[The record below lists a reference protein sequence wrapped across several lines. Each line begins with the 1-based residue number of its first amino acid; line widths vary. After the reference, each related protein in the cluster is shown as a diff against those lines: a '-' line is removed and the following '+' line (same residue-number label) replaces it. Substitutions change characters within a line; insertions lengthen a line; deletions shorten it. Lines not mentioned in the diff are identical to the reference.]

1 MPPRCTV
8 QMLDNF
14 IAFSLVWNCSG
25 TALSFFSLCHTS
37 PPPSAAW
44 RWNYSKPNLVVAL
57 ANLAKIVSN
66 RWVWKEKRFSVW
78 MRWKTR
84 VCSYSHFLLTPNRFM
99 KHLNQ
104 PSHHLEMLN
113 RTGSLWVTNVAVTCC
128 PSRCFLIFFGRRF
141 QAIQIYAGGA
151 ESPHQRV
158 HPLVVRI
165 RSVFG
170 LWRQKDHS
178 HRATTDPTSGCSGM
192 DDDDSYCYVG
202 GRHWI
207 FDQLPT
213 MEFGYLF
220 GYLVWLWCCYDGFLH
235 RNWRWNGQI
244 LICTWHAK
252 QECFLFFVTAVTFS
266 LHLRATRKN
275 YANIYFMWCCPWNL
289 KHALQHSEKS
299 SSTESAVRAGI
310 ERALIFT

>member
-1 MPPRCTV
+1 M
-8 QMLDNF
+8 
-14 IAFSLVWNCSG
+14 FSL
-25 TALSFFSLCHTS
+25 
-37 PPPSAAW
+37 
-44 RWNYSKPNLVVAL
+44 
-57 ANLAKIVSN
+57 
-66 RWVWKEKRFSVW
+66 
-78 MRWKTR
+78 
-84 VCSYSHFLLTPNRFM
+84 
-99 KHLNQ
+99 
-104 PSHHLEMLN
+104 
-113 RTGSLWVTNVAVTCC
+113 TCC

-192 DDDDSYCYVG
+192 DDDDSYGHVG

-235 RNWRWNGQI
+235 RNWRWNGQM

-266 LHLRATRKN
+266 LHLFATRKD
-275 YANIYFMWCCPWNL
+275 YANIISCGVAPETWSARYSILKNLAARNQQFVQVLRGPWFSHNWCSIPFI
-289 KHALQHSEKS
+289 SEFTDAKS
-299 SSTESAVRAGI
+299 FSVMTRVQTYITHWFLEIMCAIEESSFGK
-310 ERALIFT
+310 

>member
-128 PSRCFLIFFGRRF
+128 QFQMFFDLFWTALSGNPNICWWCRIATPACTPACGADTKHIWPLKAKRSFAPRDDRSYVRLQRHGWWWFLLLCWGQGI
-141 QAIQIYAGGA
+141 
-151 ESPHQRV
+151 
-158 HPLVVRI
+158 
-165 RSVFG
+165 
-170 LWRQKDHS
+170 
-178 HRATTDPTSGCSGM
+178 
-192 DDDDSYCYVG
+192 
-202 GRHWI
+202 
-207 FDQLPT
+207 
-213 MEFGYLF
+213 GYLINYQLWNLDI
-220 GYLVWLWCCYDGFLH
+220 YLVTWCDCGVVMMVFYTEIGGEMGKCWFVHDMQS
-235 RNWRWNGQI
+235 RNAS
-244 LICTWHAK
+244 C
-252 QECFLFFVTAVTFS
+252 FS
-266 LHLRATRKN
+266 LLQWHFHCTCLRQEKTMPTFISCGVAPETWSTR
-275 YANIYFMWCCPWNL
+275 
-289 KHALQHSEKS
+289 
-299 SSTESAVRAGI
+299 GI
-310 ERALIFT
+310 TAFWRV